1 MAIFEAAMPSMVM
14 AGILAAAGN
23 LRADIANAAIGYGIL
38 FSFVTLPLIYALI
51 RFM

>member
-1 MAIFEAAMPSMVM
+1 VAIFEAAMPSMVM